1 MSASSVLAFLL
12 VLACH
17 PGPKLAAAAGMSAPP
32 APATAIESIPA
43 AQFLPSHFDWHGLA
57 DRQVR
62 VSFVLVALG
71 AIHETGKDTRP
82 YPPQY
87 GPLHRRPPPSFS

>member
-17 PGPKLAAAAGMSAPP
+17 PGGKLAAAAGMSAPP
-32 APATAIESIPA
+32 APATAFEAAPA
-43 AQFLPSHFDWHGLA
+43 AQFLPSHFDWYGLA
-57 DRQVR
+57 DREDR
-62 VSFVLVALG
+62 ASFAFAALG
-71 AIHETGKDTRP
+71 AIHETCKHTRS